1 MKSLFIS
8 AFIVIILITSWII
21 IYNFIEKSVHNINS
35 MLSEME
41 DKIYNNNWN
50 SAVSIYNDIYIKWKN
65 TKKVLM
71 LVIEHEEMEKINLT
85 LEKIKKYISINDKSL
100 SIGETAALKYFLNHI
115 REKESLSLHNIF

>member
-1 MKSLFIS
+1 
-8 AFIVIILITSWII
+8 
-21 IYNFIEKSVHNINS
+21 